1 MSQNNLGI
9 SVLSALL
16 IGLSGAGIAIY
27 MNMKNQEYIQ
37 NPEDIENQED
47 IGVSLTTNNASLNE
61 EGQDTN
67 VIQDI
72 SPVSVKNKKKKEKTR
87 RIKSKNTNTKRRS

>member
-16 IGLSGAGIAIY
+16 IGLSGAGVAIY
-27 MNMKNQEYIQ
+27 MNMQNQDMQ
-37 NPEDIENQED
+37 NQED
-47 IGVSLTTNNASLNE
+47 IGLSLTINDVSLNE
-61 EGQDTN
+61 AEDEN
-67 VIQDI
+67 VIQDFC
-72 SPVSVKNKKKKEKTR
+72 PVSVKNKKKKGKTR

>member
-27 MNMKNQEYIQ
+27 MNMQK
-37 NPEDIENQED
+37 PEDIENQED
-47 IGVSLTTNNASLNE
+47 IGLSLTTNNDSLNE
-61 EGQDTN
+61 EEADTN
-67 VIQDI
+67 VFQDI
-72 SPVSVKNKKKKEKTR
+72 SPVPVKNKKKKEKTR